1 MVEEEAEEME
11 EGASTSEVESGLK
24 RTEKMEGEKGKRDS
38 ESEEESVTCEGRKRQ
53 KAEKVMDWEE

>member
-1 MVEEEAEEME
+1 ME

-38 ESEEESVTCEGRKRQ
+38 ESEEDSVTCEGRKRQ